1 MKTSRPIA
9 TISWNSPAYLEKVCK
24 ELQTSKIVSFWC
36 YILHLGEDDEG
47 GKKNHIHLYME
58 PARCIQT
65 LDLKELFNEPD
76 PAHKKPLG
84 CLDFRPSKFSDWYWY
99 ALHDE
104 AYLLSKGLERKYHY
118 NPDSIVNSS
127 PDEMQYRIGTIEP
140 IGSVVVDRIKRLGEA
155 GKSFDDMILSGAIP
169 PGNIRNCERIFS
181 AWEMLVGREKKA
193 GLRDSAGKS
202 LAGRLVVGNV
212 APANLATTTPAREN
226 DDLSPDLPFDGTITT
241 RGIKPNNNEGDNNN
255 DN

>member
-1 MKTSRPIA
+1 MKTSKPIA
-9 TISWNSPAYLEKVCK
+9 TISWNTPAYLERVCK
-24 ELQTSKIVSFWC
+24 ELQASKIVAFWC
-36 YILHLGEDDEG
+36 YILHLGEDDEA

-58 PARCIQT
+58 PARCVQT

-76 PAHKKPLG
+76 PTHKKPLG

-104 AYLLSKGLERKYHY
+104 AYLKSKGQERKYHY
-118 NPDSIVNSS
+118 KPDSVINSS

-140 IGSVVVDRIKRLGEA
+140 VGSVVVDRMKRLSEA
-155 GKSFDDMILSGAIP
+155 GKSFDDMILAGAIP
-169 PGNIRNCERIFS
+169 IGNLRNCERIF
-181 AWEMLVGREKKA
+181 AALEMALSREKRA
-193 GLRDSAGKS
+193 GLRDSSGKS

-212 APANLATTTPAREN
+212 AQANLATPTPAREN
-226 DDLSPDLPFDGTITT
+226 DSLSPDLPFDGTITT
-241 RGIKPNNNEGDNNN
+241 RGIKQTTREDNNN